1 MRILLT
7 GASGYLGLHALSA
20 LTAAG
25 HHVTALVR
33 SADRL
38 GSFAQHEAVTVEVGD
53 LTEHESFPSLVAGQD
68 AVVHTALIWGRPEDD
83 LELAD
88 TVATAKLFEAAGAS
102 GVGRAV
108 YVSSTAVHRPF
119 AGRMRETDAL
129 TPADVYA
136 ATKAA
141 GESFLWSACGSHRM
155 TGVVLRS
162 GPIVG
167 GPAVDGGAF
176 QSNRRLREFVGR
188 AKLGEPVHAPP
199 GGRQFVAAG
208 DMARA
213 IQAAVES
220 PSAAGTYL
228 VVEREVRA
236 WSEVAQHA
244 VSRLD
249 SESTVVVR
257 ARDEDDRPRF
267 DDTRIVELLGAP
279 LDATVALNEHIAH
292 LTGG

>member
-7 GASGYLGLHALSA
+7 GASGYLGLHALYT

-53 LTEHESFPSLVAGQD
+53 LTEHESFPPLVAGQD

-88 TVATAKLFEAAGAS
+88 TVATAKLFESAGAAG
-102 GVGRAV
+102 VRRAI
-108 YVSSTAVHRPF
+108 YVSSTAAHRPF
-119 AGRMRETDAL
+119 EGLMRESDAL
-129 TPADVYA
+129 TPRDVYA
-136 ATKAA
+136 ATKVA
-141 GESFLWSACGSHRM
+141 GESFLWSACGAHAM
-155 TGVVLRS
+155 TGLVLRS

-167 GPAVDGGAF
+167 APAVVGGAF
-176 QSNRRLREFVGR
+176 QSDRRIREFVER
-188 AKLGEPVHAPP
+188 ARRGEAIHAPP

-213 IQAAVES
+213 IQAAGES
-220 PSAAGTYL
+220 PSAEGTYV
-228 VVEREVRA
+228 VVERSLRTWAEIARRA
-236 WSEVAQHA
+236 VAL
-244 VSRLD
+244 VGSDSRVACD
-249 SESTVVVR
+249 AESD
-257 ARDEDDRPRF
+257 DELPTF
-267 DDTRIVELLGAP
+267 DDTRINDLLGAP
-279 LDATVALNEHIAH
+279 LDASVGLDGH
-292 LTGG
+292 LRHLLGA